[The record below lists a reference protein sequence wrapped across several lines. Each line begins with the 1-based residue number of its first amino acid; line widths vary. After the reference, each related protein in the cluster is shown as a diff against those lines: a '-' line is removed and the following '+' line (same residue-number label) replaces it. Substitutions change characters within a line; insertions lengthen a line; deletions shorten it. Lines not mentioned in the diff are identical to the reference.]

1 MSLFFFLYWSV
12 YSIVGHTR
20 ERPESRRRSGQTG
33 SSRLCGAPHSRDIN
47 HATAGPCC
55 RIGGRHDVC
64 GGQVSVRGSRPPG
77 SHEAVHIGETDA
89 ILIDLD
95 KHNSI
100 SAEVK
105 HASRQLR
112 AAASAQ
118 DFRLLWYRAD
128 NGLFV
133 NDTKEQIG
141 STLYGI
147 RMVLAELQP
156 FGLRPWHCAYAGH
169 ADFYRFPE
177 IDGVMVEVDRL
188 ITLFLNPFSPRREA
202 FASSRIARLI
212 QESVLDIDQ
221 AVVQG
226 KLFAADGDVPRG
238 DDDARASPLKVP
250 FSDLHPL
257 SPTLRRNRY
266 DDH

>member
-1 MSLFFFLYWSV
+1 MNDPNRDAVQARLEALGFAVRPIPETSITPQPDLAAVSEGATMYVEVKSRSV
-12 YSIVGHTR
+12 DR
-20 ERPESRRRSGQTG
+20 ALR
-33 SSRLCGAPHSRDIN
+33 
-47 HATAGPCC
+47 
-55 RIGGRHDVC
+55 GRM
-64 GGQVSVRGSRPPG
+64 
-77 SHEAVHIGETDA
+77 EAVHIGETDA
-89 ILIDLD
+89 ILTDLD

-141 STLYGI
+141 STLYGM
-147 RMVLAELQP
+147 RMVLAESQP
-156 FGLRPWHCAYAGH
+156 FGPRPWHCAYASH

-188 ITLFLNPFSPRREA
+188 ITLFLNPFSSRREA

-212 QESVLDIDQ
+212 QESVFDIDQ

-226 KLFAADGDVPRG
+226 KLFAADGDAPRG
-238 DDDARASPLKVP
+238 DDDGMIA
-250 FSDLHPL
+250 H
-257 SPTLRRNRY
+257 LRSKYPSVTFIRFLRHCAGTFMTTIDGSQGVSN
-266 DDH
+266 